1 MTWDMDKSIAVIFV
15 LLLHLAFGFVLMTR
29 EQPTPRS
36 ITDAERTRLRFL
48 ERPAVAPAIVART
61 SRPDPSTAART
72 ALPEPVKRPTMTG
85 TAGSAPLR
93 LVTESDAEPAL
104 RLSLPDNGF
113 SLTERNPIVRSDPDA
128 FQRKSTFH
136 VPMAD
141 SSLFGRYQ
149 RMLKSQDCA
158 ELRRALQ
165 RDSSSANAILATMS
179 RRGCPL

>member
-1 MTWDMDKSIAVIFV
+1 MDKSTAVILV
-15 LLLHLAFGFVLMTR
+15 VLLHLVFGFVLMTR
-29 EQPTPRS
+29 EQPTPLS

-48 ERPAVAPAIVART
+48 ERPVVAPAVVARK

-72 ALPEPVKRPTMTG
+72 ALPEPVKRPTTTG
-85 TAGSAPLR
+85 TARSAPLP
-93 LVTESDAEPAL
+93 LSTESATEPAL

-113 SLTERNPIVRSDPDA
+113 SLTEKNPIVRSDQDA
-128 FQRKSTFH
+128 LQRKSTFH

-179 RRGCPL
+179 RRGCRI